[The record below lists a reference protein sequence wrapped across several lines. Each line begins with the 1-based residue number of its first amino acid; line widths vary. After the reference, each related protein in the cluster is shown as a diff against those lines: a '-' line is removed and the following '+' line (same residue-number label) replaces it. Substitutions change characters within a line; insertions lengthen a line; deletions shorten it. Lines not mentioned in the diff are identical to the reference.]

1 MKKHE
6 RRWNCRER
14 KVHMCLFQ
22 YCVADLKYRTRKE
35 RANELIAITHL
46 DLRGE
51 LRATMRKNF
60 YPGG

>member
-1 MKKHE
+1 
-6 RRWNCRER
+6 
-14 KVHMCLFQ
+14 MCLFQ